1 MVISGFFI
9 LPPLEELP
17 PPPPDVPCRVIE
29 TVNGLDEVSPFVLP
43 VSSTIT
49 IFDSTKEIVLITLPL
64 EV

>member
-49 IFDSTKEIVLITLPL
+49 IFGFN
-64 EV
+64 